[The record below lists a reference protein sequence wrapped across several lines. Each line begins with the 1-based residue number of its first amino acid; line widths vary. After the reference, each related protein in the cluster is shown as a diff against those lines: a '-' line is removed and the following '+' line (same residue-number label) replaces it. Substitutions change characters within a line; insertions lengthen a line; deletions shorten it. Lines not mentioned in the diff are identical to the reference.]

1 VEQIVK
7 RTEDEPTR
15 SSLSHDYTRPFRHI
29 PFDAYPSA
37 ALKVLS
43 DVVHDPWIIFNTW
56 SAAHGG
62 WAYHEQIKQTARD
75 AIKGIRTP
83 PPAQRLRH

>member
-1 VEQIVK
+1 LVEQIVK

-62 WAYHEQIKQTARD
+62 WAYHEQIKQTARE
-75 AIKGIRTP
+75 AVFSTRRHVW
-83 PPAQRLRH
+83 QR